1 MLSTKRCTLDAQLRG
16 LRAAVEQVRETV
28 SIIEVFDTVWD
39 EFEARERQ
47 DLVHLIVKRVI
58 VNEPEGKLDLEFH
71 DLAAPFEPLVPAPV
85 EPEPDD
91 EAPPPAACADV
102 SAKPMEASP

>member
-1 MLSTKRCTLDAQLRG
+1 M
-16 LRAAVEQVRETV
+16 

-47 DLVHLIVKRVI
+47 DLVHLIVKRVT

-85 EPEPDD
+85 ESEPDD
-91 EAPPPAACADV
+91 DPPPAATSADLR
-102 SAKPMEASP
+102 AQAMEASP